1 MIFKILQVTFILFI
15 PLFSKWL
22 TRRGYIPVWLSPAV
36 ICYATGI
43 LIITFQPFPV
53 DRALARSLSEVGIL
67 FAIPLLLYST
77 NLLHWM
83 RYAKSSL
90 LGFFICALSGFIGV
104 SVAAY
109 FFKDRIDEIWKIAGM
124 LYGVYT
130 GGTANMQ
137 AVGIALQ
144 TQESNFVL
152 LNAADVF
159 TCGIYL
165 LFLTSVAHHFFGL
178 FLRKFDG
185 VTNPL
190 ESLYQEKGQ
199 FKWSD
204 SLKGI
209 GLTIGIVAL
218 SLGITWFI
226 FGNITQATVLLLLL
240 NTLSIAASF
249 SKTIRHWQ
257 GTFETGEYFLLAFCV
272 AVGMLADFKQIL
284 MEGGNMITFVAFALS
299 ATIFMNVVLSSLF
312 NIDRD
317 TMIITHTAGIYG
329 PPFVGQVATA
339 IGNRALIFSG
349 MAMGLLGFALGNYCG
364 IGLAYF
370 LKWILY

>member
-22 TRRGYIPVWLSPAV
+22 TRRGYVPVWLSPAV

-53 DRALARSLSEVGIL
+53 DRVLARSLSEVGIL

-199 FKWSD
+199 FKWAD

-218 SLGITWFI
+218 SLGITWLI

-284 MEGGNMITFVAFALS
+284 LEGGNMITFVAFALS

-339 IGNRALIFSG
+339 IGNRELIFSG

-370 LKWILY
+370 LKWLLY